1 MRIFDVDQ
9 LEHEGDPGVG
19 DGLPAGEAI
28 EEAFRG
34 AGTTIL
40 FTNRRIVTVQLQV
53 VISERVETTSYSY
66 RSIRQ
71 FSLVEGVAG
80 AARSEIKIWFGVDA
94 QPLHLRANPGTDF
107 SRLHGLLVGRLQ

>member
-9 LEHEGDPGVG
+9 IEQQDDPGVG

-40 FTNRRIVTVQLQV
+40 FTSRRIVTVQLQV

-94 QPLHLRANPGTDF
+94 QPLHLRANAGTDF
-107 SRLHGLLVGRLQ
+107 ARLHALLVDRLQ